1 MKNYATFKQNAL
13 KDKRLRAEYD
23 KLGEEYEFIASLIRA
38 RIDRSLSQQ
47 ELAEK
52 MGTKQ
57 SAISRLESGQSNP
70 SLAFIRKMA
79 DALDLKMKIRFENRY
94 Q

>member
-13 KDKRLRAEYD
+13 KDKRLREEYD
-23 KLGEEYEFIASLIRA
+23 KLGEEYEFIASLISA
-38 RIDRSLSQQ
+38 RIERSLSQQ
-47 ELAEK
+47 ELADK